1 MKHWTKK
8 TDITGVTTSFLAV
21 ECVTYNADDLPERVA
36 RAPLR
41 DFLRGLTVTLPIST
55 SFTVDRPG
63 AI

>member
-1 MKHWTKK
+1 MKYWTKK